1 MVVDTVF
8 ADEGETLEEA
18 YTKWRGWAE
27 DQACCDYALKVA
39 LPSKIDNTV
48 LSEMETLSSEEYG
61 VNTFCIDMIGHR
73 QVWDHLKRHTTKLLV
88 IICDITLLR
97 FISIR
102 LCYYHT
108 LCQSND
114 NISNKKK

>member
-73 QVWDHLKRHTTKLLV
+73 QVWDH
-88 IICDITLLR
+88 I
-97 FISIR
+97 
-102 LCYYHT
+102 
-108 LCQSND
+108 
-114 NISNKKK
+114 

>member
-61 VNTFCIDMIGHR
+61 VNTFCIDMIN
-73 QVWDHLKRHTTKLLV
+73 VSACYFSF
-88 IICDITLLR
+88 II
-97 FISIR
+97 SEHEHWQR
-102 LCYYHT
+102 L
-108 LCQSND
+108 
-114 NISNKKK
+114 